1 VRATLFCV
9 IAVLASRRYDAAPRG
24 AVRAKLF
31 AVAISA
37 LMCKETAAVLPLLIV
52 GDAWIRRRLSRALA
66 IDVGYLLAF
75 FGGVAMLRLM
85 SASSLVRQPVTR
97 YVAQRWLFGT
107 LGSLV
112 VPWHVDVVRS
122 WPWVPIVGSICVLI
136 LATAF
141 FMRQGSNLRT
151 NEALG
156 WLLWTCL
163 GTAPTIAFFFVG
175 QDLQNSRYLY
185 LSSVGYGMLL
195 TTMAFDSETRAGGAL
210 GWALVSTL
218 IALNAFGVRFHQA
231 AWRHAGEE
239 RSAIELAAR
248 NDDRLRACRS
258 VAITN
263 LPDTVNGAYLFRN
276 GGDLEFRDLG
286 LVLIRDAAPGCTFQW
301 DRPRHRFVRTD
312 TKP

>member
-1 VRATLFCV
+1 VLLFAVAGWIVRRLTDVSGHIARPTPLSRWTSVLWIAAAIVLYWPSIGIGLLSDDFPLADRALRGELGFVGRDVFRPLPLALWAVLLRVDGASLLHLTNIVMHGLVAFLTTRLAAAVGHDRRECVAPGLLVLTMPTNVEAVAWSSAIFDVSATLFCV

-31 AVAISA
+31 AVAIAA
-37 LMCKETAAVLPLLIV
+37 LMCKETAAILPLLIV

-85 SASSLVRQPVTR
+85 SASSLIRQPVTR

-156 WLLWTCL
+156 WLLWT
-163 GTAPTIAFFFVG
+163 
-175 QDLQNSRYLY
+175 
-185 LSSVGYGMLL
+185 
-195 TTMAFDSETRAGGAL
+195 
-210 GWALVSTL
+210 
-218 IALNAFGVRFHQA
+218 
-231 AWRHAGEE
+231 
-239 RSAIELAAR
+239 
-248 NDDRLRACRS
+248 
-258 VAITN
+258 
-263 LPDTVNGAYLFRN
+263 
-276 GGDLEFRDLG
+276 
-286 LVLIRDAAPGCTFQW
+286 
-301 DRPRHRFVRTD
+301 
-312 TKP
+312 